1 MAGWRVG
8 LDGYSW
14 GLDGMFLGQTT
25 KKTEKGKDGLLTNN
39 LWMVFSG
46 AMLVPVGL
54 TLCDFWG
61 QDAIL

>member
-1 MAGWRVG
+1 MAGLEGWRDIPG
-8 LDGYSW
+8 DW
-14 GLDGMFLGQTT
+14 MECFWAKQQ
-25 KKTEKGKDGLLTNN
+25 KTEKGKDGLLTNN

>member
-1 MAGWRVG
+1 
-8 LDGYSW
+8 
-14 GLDGMFLGQTT
+14 MFLGQTT